1 MRHMDIYRTLISLL
15 HMSGLFFA
23 FFPSRTLAAE
33 GKEMGGAWA
42 SLKVY
47 HMS

>member
-1 MRHMDIYRTLISLL
+1 MTLIDIYRTLISLL
-15 HMSGLFFA
+15 HMAGLFFA

-33 GKEMGGAWA
+33 GKEMGDACA